1 MVTAD
6 EVIEG
11 VTSKSKTL
19 DAAWSWITTVDHKRI
34 GILYMVTAI
43 IFFFGAGIEALVM
56 RTQLARPDSTLVEAE
71 TFNQMFTMHALSMIF
86 LGVMPMSVAFFNLIV
101 PLAIGARDVAFPR
114 LNALSYWIFLFGGLL
129 LNGGFISGMG
139 SPDAGWFAYANLT
152 EEPFS
157 KGQGMSFYA
166 LGLITLGVSSLAGAF
181 NFLVTIINMRAPGMT
196 LMRMPP
202 FIWMTLVTS
211 FLLVTAMPVITVGL
225 IQILFDRNFGT
236 NFFDTTAGGSP
247 VLWQHVFWLFGHP
260 EVYILILPAMGIVS
274 EIIPTFSRKPL
285 FGYHFV
291 IFSGIVIGFMGWGV
305 WSHHMFTVGL
315 GNIAN
320 SVFAITTM
328 LIAIPTGVK
337 IFNWLGTMWGGSI
350 RFSTPMLFALGFVAM
365 FILGGLSGVTHASP
379 PADAQQQDSYYI
391 VAHLHYVLFG
401 GSIMGLLAGIYYW
414 FPKVTGRMLNDNLGK
429 LHFWLVMFGSNL
441 TFFPMHILGLVGM
454 PRRVYTYSATSGF
467 EAYNLL
473 QTVGAFILA
482 ASFLI
487 FLHNVFSS
495 LRKGARAGKDPWDGR
510 TLEWTIPSPPPHYN
524 FVTIPEIHSREPA
537 WDMKYGH
544 DSEGAM
550 PIERPD
556 APGAQLY
563 NEAEEEDH
571 PEIHMPSPSYWPIV
585 VAAGFGIAGALFIV
599 GPWYSSIGLV
609 IAMIGLY
616 SWAAE
621 PVSKDEH
628 H

>member
-6 EVIEG
+6 KVIEG
-11 VTSKSKTL
+11 VTSRSKTL
-19 DAAWSWITTVDHKRI
+19 GTAWSWITTVDHKRI

-166 LGLITLGVSSLAGAF
+166 LGLIILGVSSLAGAF

>member
-11 VTSKSKTL
+11 VTSRSKTL

-524 FVTIPEIHSREPA
+524 FVEIPAIHSREPA

>member
-6 EVIEG
+6 KVIEG
-11 VTSKSKTL
+11 VTSRSKTL
-19 DAAWSWITTVDHKRI
+19 DTAWSWITTVDHKRI
-34 GILYMVTAI
+34 GILYLVTAI

-166 LGLITLGVSSLAGAF
+166 LGLIILGVSSLAGAF

-524 FVTIPEIHSREPA
+524 FVEIPAIHSREPA

-616 SWAAE
+616 SWGRRARIE
-621 PVSKDEH
+621 R
-628 H
+628 

>member
-1 MVTAD
+1 MVTVD
-6 EVIEG
+6 KVIEG
-11 VTSKSKTL
+11 ATSRSKTL
-19 DAAWSWITTVDHKRI
+19 DTAWSWITTVDHKRI
-34 GILYMVTAI
+34 GILYLVTAI

-524 FVTIPEIHSREPA
+524 FVEIPAIHSREPA

>member
-11 VTSKSKTL
+11 VTSRSKTL

>member
-6 EVIEG
+6 KVIEG
-11 VTSKSKTL
+11 VTSRSKTL
-19 DAAWSWITTVDHKRI
+19 DTAWSWITTVDHKRI

-166 LGLITLGVSSLAGAF
+166 LGLIILGVSSLAGAF

-429 LHFWLVMFGSNL
+429 LHFWLLMFGSNL

-524 FVTIPEIHSREPA
+524 FVEIPAIHSREPA

-621 PVSKDEH
+621 PVAKDEH

>member
-6 EVIEG
+6 KVIEG
-11 VTSKSKTL
+11 VTSRSKTL
-19 DAAWSWITTVDHKRI
+19 DAAWGWMTTVDHKRI

-43 IFFFGAGIEALVM
+43 IFFLGAGIEALVM

-114 LNALSYWIFLFGGLL
+114 LNALSYWLFLFGGLI
-129 LNGGFISGMG
+129 LNGGFITGMG

-166 LGLITLGVSSLAGAF
+166 LGLLTLGVSSLAGAF

-328 LIAIPTGVK
+328 LIAVPTGVK

-429 LHFWLVMFGSNL
+429 LHFWLVMLGSNL

-487 FLHNVFSS
+487 FLHNIFSA

-544 DSEGAM
+544 DSEGSM

-571 PEIHMPSPSYWPIV
+571 PEIHMPSPSYWPLV

-609 IAMIGLY
+609 IAMLGLY
-616 SWAAE
+616 AWAAE
-621 PVSKDEH
+621 PVSKEDH

>member
-6 EVIEG
+6 KIIEG
-11 VTSKSKTL
+11 VTSRSKTL
-19 DAAWSWITTVDHKRI
+19 DTAWSWMTTVDHKRI

-114 LNALSYWIFLFGGLL
+114 LNALSYWLFLFGGLI
-129 LNGGFISGMG
+129 LNGGFITGMG
-139 SPDAGWFAYANLT
+139 SPDTGWFAYANLT

-166 LGLITLGVSSLAGAF
+166 LGLLTLGVSSLAGAF

-225 IQILFDRNFGT
+225 IQILFDRSFGT
-236 NFFDTTAGGSP
+236 NFFNTAAGGSP

-328 LIAIPTGVK
+328 LIAVPTGVK

-350 RFSTPMLFALGFVAM
+350 RFATPMLFALGFMAM

-379 PADAQQQDSYYI
+379 PADAQQQDTYYI

-401 GSIMGLLAGIYYW
+401 GSIMGILAGFYYW

-429 LHFWLVMFGSNL
+429 LHFWLVMLGSNL
-441 TFFPMHILGLVGM
+441 TFFPMHILGLIGM

-487 FLHNVFSS
+487 FLHNVFSA

-544 DSEGAM
+544 DSEGSM

-609 IAMIGLY
+609 IAMLGLY

-621 PVSKDEH
+621 PVSKEGRH
-628 H
+628 

>member
-6 EVIEG
+6 KVIEG
-11 VTSKSKTL
+11 VTSRSKTL
-19 DAAWSWITTVDHKRI
+19 DAAWGWMTTVDHKRI

-609 IAMIGLY
+609 IAMLGLY

>member
-6 EVIEG
+6 KVIEG
-11 VTSKSKTL
+11 VTSRSKTL
-19 DAAWSWITTVDHKRI
+19 DAAWGWMTTVDHKRI

-609 IAMIGLY
+609 IAMLGLY

-621 PVSKDEH
+621 PVSKEGH

>member
-6 EVIEG
+6 KVIEG
-11 VTSKSKTL
+11 VTSRSKTL
-19 DAAWSWITTVDHKRI
+19 DAAWGWMTTVDHKRI

-524 FVTIPEIHSREPA
+524 FVEIPAIHSREPA

>member
-1 MVTAD
+1 MVTFD
-6 EVIEG
+6 KVIEG
-11 VTSKSKTL
+11 ATSRSKAL
-19 DAAWSWITTVDHKRI
+19 DAAWDWITTVDHKKI
-34 GILYMVTAI
+34 GILYLVTSI

-56 RTQLARPDSTLVEAE
+56 RVQLARPDSTLVDPG

-114 LNALSYWIFLFGGLL
+114 LNALSYWVFLFGGLL

-152 EEPFS
+152 EKPFTA
-157 KGQGMSFYA
+157 GQGMTFYS
-166 LGLITLGVSSLAGAF
+166 LGLLILGVSSLAGAF
-181 NFLVTIINMRAPGMT
+181 NFAVTIINMRAPGMT

-202 FIWMTLVTS
+202 FVWMTLVTS
-211 FLLVTAMPVITVGL
+211 FLLITAMPVITVGL
-225 IQILFDRNFGT
+225 IQILFDRSFGT
-236 NFFDTTAGGSP
+236 TFFDTSAGGSP

-328 LIAIPTGVK
+328 LIAVPTGVK
-337 IFNWLGTMWGGSI
+337 IFNWMGTMWGGSI
-350 RFSTPMLFALGFVAM
+350 RFSTPMLFAIGFVAM

-379 PADAQQQDSYYI
+379 PADAQQQDTYYI

-401 GSIMGLLAGIYYW
+401 GSIMGILAGIYYW
-414 FPKVTGRMLNDNLGK
+414 FPKMTGRMLNDNLGK
-429 LHFWLVMFGSNL
+429 LHFWLLMLGANL

-454 PRRVYTYSATSGF
+454 PRRVYTYSAVSGF
-467 EAYNLL
+467 EPYNLL

-482 ASFLI
+482 ASFLV

-524 FVTIPEIHSREPA
+524 FVEIPTIHSREPA

-571 PEIHMPSPSYWPIV
+571 PEIHMPSPSYWPLV

-599 GPWYSSIGLV
+599 GPWYSAIGIV
-609 IAMIGLY
+609 ISMVGLY
-616 SWAAE
+616 AWAAE
-621 PVSKDEH
+621 PVTKEDGH
-628 H
+628 

>member
-11 VTSKSKTL
+11 VTSRSKTL

-524 FVTIPEIHSREPA
+524 FVEIPAIHSREPA

-609 IAMIGLY
+609 IAMLGLY

-621 PVSKDEH
+621 PVAKDEH

>member
-6 EVIEG
+6 KIIEG
-11 VTSKSKTL
+11 VTSRSKTL
-19 DAAWSWITTVDHKRI
+19 DAAWGWMTTVDHKRI

-114 LNALSYWIFLFGGLL
+114 LNALSYWLFLFGGLI
-129 LNGGFISGMG
+129 LNGGFITGMG

-166 LGLITLGVSSLAGAF
+166 LGLLTLGVSSLAGAF

-225 IQILFDRNFGT
+225 IQILFDRSFGT
-236 NFFDTTAGGSP
+236 NFFNTAAGGSP

-328 LIAIPTGVK
+328 LIAVPTGVK

-350 RFSTPMLFALGFVAM
+350 RFATPMLFALGFMAM

-379 PADAQQQDSYYI
+379 PADAQQQDTYYI

-401 GSIMGLLAGIYYW
+401 GSIMGILAGFYYW

-429 LHFWLVMFGSNL
+429 LHFWLVMLGSNL

-487 FLHNVFSS
+487 FLHNIFSA

-537 WDMKYGH
+537 WDMKLRSRLRRLYAYREAG
-544 DSEGAM
+544 
-550 PIERPD
+550 RPGCPAIQRGGRGRPPGNPHAQSFLL
-556 APGAQLY
+556 APGCGRGIRHCGSSVHCGPVVQLHWAS
-563 NEAEEEDH
+563 NRN
-571 PEIHMPSPSYWPIV
+571 V
-585 VAAGFGIAGALFIV
+585 RALLLGRRTGV
-599 GPWYSSIGLV
+599 
-609 IAMIGLY
+609 
-616 SWAAE
+616 
-621 PVSKDEH
+621 
-628 H
+628 

>member
-1 MVTAD
+1 MVTVD
-6 EVIEG
+6 KVIEG
-11 VTSKSKTL
+11 ATSRSKAL
-19 DAAWSWITTVDHKRI
+19 DTAWSWITTVDHKRI
-34 GILYMVTAI
+34 GILYLVTSI

-114 LNALSYWIFLFGGLL
+114 LNAFSYWVFLFGGLL

-166 LGLITLGVSSLAGAF
+166 IGLLTLGVSSLAGAF

-247 VLWQHVFWLFGHP
+247 ILWQHVFWLFGHP

-328 LIAIPTGVK
+328 LIAVPTGVK

-379 PADAQQQDSYYI
+379 PADAQQQDTYYI

-429 LHFWLVMFGSNL
+429 LHFWLLMLGANL

-495 LRKGARAGKDPWDGR
+495 MKKGARAGKDPWDGR

-544 DSEGAM
+544 DSEGSM

-571 PEIHMPSPSYWPIV
+571 PEIHMPSPSYWPLV

-621 PVSKDEH
+621 PVAKEEH

>member
-6 EVIEG
+6 KVIEG
-11 VTSKSKTL
+11 VTSRSKTL
-19 DAAWSWITTVDHKRI
+19 DAAWGWMTTVDHKRI

-350 RFSTPMLFALGFVAM
+350 RFSTPMLFRARIRGYVHTRRPEWRDPRLAPRRRPATGQ
-365 FILGGLSGVTHASP
+365 LLHRRP
-379 PADAQQQDSYYI
+379 PTLRAVRRQHHGPARRDLLLVPQGHWPDAQRQPGQAS
-391 VAHLHYVLFG
+391 
-401 GSIMGLLAGIYYW
+401 LLAGDVW
-414 FPKVTGRMLNDNLGK
+414 VEPHLLP
-429 LHFWLVMFGSNL
+429 HA
-441 TFFPMHILGLVGM
+441 H
-454 PRRVYTYSATSGF
+454 PRPGGHAPQGVH
-467 EAYNLL
+467 LL
-473 QTVGAFILA
+473 RHVRL
-482 ASFLI
+482 
-487 FLHNVFSS
+487 
-495 LRKGARAGKDPWDGR
+495 
-510 TLEWTIPSPPPHYN
+510 
-524 FVTIPEIHSREPA
+524 
-537 WDMKYGH
+537 
-544 DSEGAM
+544 
-550 PIERPD
+550 
-556 APGAQLY
+556 
-563 NEAEEEDH
+563 
-571 PEIHMPSPSYWPIV
+571 
-585 VAAGFGIAGALFIV
+585 
-599 GPWYSSIGLV
+599 
-609 IAMIGLY
+609 
-616 SWAAE
+616 
-621 PVSKDEH
+621 
-628 H
+628 